1 MRVINIKVNVF
12 FRRRATDVKFFQEKY
27 GPRLI
32 TVRIEA
38 SEEVR
43 KQRGWV
49 FTPGKRVNKI
59 MPFSHKF

>member
-1 MRVINIKVNVF
+1 MF
-12 FRRRATDVKFFQEKY
+12 LFGRRATDVQFFQEKY

-43 KQRGWV
+43 KERGWV
-49 FTPGKRVNKI
+49 FTPGKRVIIKI
-59 MPFSHKF
+59 MLFSHKI